1 MISNEPKIIV
11 SPTETTTY
19 RLKITT
25 QSGMTDFT
33 DIIVYVK
40 EVLELRFDYTTGNI
54 IDQNNNVIFSFT
66 N

>member
-1 MISNEPKIIV
+1 MAISTEPKVIV

-40 EVLELRFDYTTGNI
+40 DVFHRKHYRPK
-54 IDQNNNVIFSFT
+54 
-66 N
+66 